1 MKTIHPIK
9 ILVETTVKAS
19 VTKTWDAWTNKDD
32 IMQWNTASSEWHTT
46 KTENDLRPGGAFL
59 FRMEAKD
66 GSFGFDF
73 YGIYDKIILNQLIE
87 YPLVDDRIVSVT
99 FQNLGKNTKIIEIFE
114 AETENTIELQKA
126 GWQAILDNFK
136 KHTESAAK

>member
-87 YPLVDDRIVSVT
+87 YTLGDDRKVSVT